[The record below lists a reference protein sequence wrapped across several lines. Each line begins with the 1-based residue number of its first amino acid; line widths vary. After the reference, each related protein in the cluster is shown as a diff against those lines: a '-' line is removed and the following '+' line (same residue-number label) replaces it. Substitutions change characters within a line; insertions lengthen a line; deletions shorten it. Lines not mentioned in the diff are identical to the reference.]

1 MRLGSR
7 LCACEACLCVCI
19 APINFLLAN
28 RTFCEY
34 WHRRHTVLFE
44 RSMVGAGA
52 VAPFDRGSVAQ
63 EKSRQ
68 VSIIEMKCSLSKQT
82 STIAG

>member
-7 LCACEACLCVCI
+7 LCACEAYLCVCR
-19 APINFLLAN
+19 APGNLLLAN
-28 RTFCEY
+28 RTVCED

-52 VAPFDRGSVAQ
+52 VAPFYRGLGGARI
-63 EKSRQ
+63 KSS
-68 VSIIEMKCSLSKQT
+68 SINSGNAIL
-82 STIAG
+82 